1 MRQIKLVKQS
11 TCQRNILQAD
21 YDSSVLYRMDAV
33 IFVALEGFG
42 PMTFP
47 WWMTKLRMTPIQL
60 SSATPAMA
68 LKLRMF
74 LTALTVSEQCLL
86 YYAWYIDQIFYL

>member
-33 IFVALEGFG
+33 IFCSPGGFRPYDFSLVNDKAADDTNPTQFSNSRDG
-42 PMTFP
+42 FEAENVSY
-47 WWMTKLRMTPIQL
+47 
-60 SSATPAMA
+60 SSNG
-68 LKLRMF
+68 
-74 LTALTVSEQCLL
+74 E
-86 YYAWYIDQIFYL
+86 